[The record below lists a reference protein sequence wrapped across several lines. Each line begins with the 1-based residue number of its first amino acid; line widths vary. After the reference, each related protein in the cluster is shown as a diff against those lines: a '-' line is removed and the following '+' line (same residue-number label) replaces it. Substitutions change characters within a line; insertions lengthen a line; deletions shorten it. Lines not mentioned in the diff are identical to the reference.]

1 MVSGCMVRRAAIAVL
16 MAFAAA
22 ATAQAKGTTIY
33 FGGMPWHGW
42 YVMADEAAVD
52 GPYDSEQDCAAA
64 LATTELK
71 TTQPPRC
78 QIIETAQNPILRPV
92 AGYHQWRLFCG
103 TTQTAGHSCNI
114 VQDITDPRTHHAI
127 GQITLWKAARNTTVM
142 TLRLP
147 IDLMLES
154 GLSLKIGA
162 EVHTYPF
169 LTCVTDGCFVRI
181 PVTEELDAQM
191 AKASDGGIAVVAA
204 PGKIITGRFSLTGL
218 AAARAYQP

>member
-1 MVSGCMVRRAAIAVL
+1 MASGCMVRRTAIAVV

-22 ATAQAKGTTIY
+22 AVAQAEGTTIY

-42 YVMADEAAVD
+42 YVMADETAVD

-64 LATTELK
+64 LDTTDIK

-103 TTQTAGHSCNI
+103 TTQAVGHSCNI

-142 TLRLP
+142 TFQLP
-147 IDLMLES
+147 MDLLLET

-162 EVHTYPF
+162 TVRTYPF
-169 LTCVTDGCFVRI
+169 LTCITDGCFVRI
-181 PVTEELDAQM
+181 PVTEELDALL
-191 AKASDGGIAVVAA
+191 AGASDGSLAVIG
-204 PGKIITGRFSLTGL
+204 PRDKIIIGHFSLTGL
-218 AAARAYQP
+218 AAARARLQ